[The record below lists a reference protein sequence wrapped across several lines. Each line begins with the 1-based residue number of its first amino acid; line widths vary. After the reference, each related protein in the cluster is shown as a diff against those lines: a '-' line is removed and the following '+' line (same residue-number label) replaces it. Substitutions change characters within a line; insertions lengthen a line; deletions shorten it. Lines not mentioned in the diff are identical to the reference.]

1 MKERPE
7 GQVCMFWHKHE
18 LTCSTSLRNVPA
30 QRQLLKPQ
38 RVLQVF
44 HACGLLSKGSGMDR
58 FDLQAY
64 VFHRSTG
71 EVGVPARMKPSL
83 ALKASLYVH
92 K

>member
-1 MKERPE
+1 
-7 GQVCMFWHKHE
+7 MFWHKHE

-30 QRQLLKPQ
+30 QPQLLKPQ

-44 HACGLLSKGSGMDR
+44 RACGLLSEGLGEDR
-58 FDLQAY
+58 CDLQAY

-71 EVGVPARMKPSL
+71 EVGVPNRMKLSL
-83 ALKASLYVH
+83 ASIASPCVH